1 MKDFLI
7 GLFALCLLTPAL
19 AQEKVLLEID
29 NEKVT
34 AEEFLHI
41 YKKNNTDVDAMSYE
55 AMKEYM
61 DLFVNF
67 KLKVHEAQ
75 VLGLDTTRAF
85 KQELS
90 GYRSQLAQPY
100 LTDKKVEEELIEEA
114 YERMQYDVSVSHILI
129 KTDANANPDDTLK
142 AWNEINQV
150 YDKLKNGEDFVN
162 LARKHSQDESITYND
177 GNLGYR
183 TVFGLVY
190 EFETFMYETNVGEF
204 SKPFRTRFGYHILKV
219 NDKRPAKGTYK
230 VAHIMMVVPQ
240 GSGSNLDKKAKEDLL
255 ELKREI
261 ENGADFAE
269 IAKEHSQDRRTAE
282 KGGELGWISVGGKM
296 IKEFENAVF
305 KLEKTGDLSEILK
318 TNYGYHLIKLLE
330 IQPIKPFDQVKHDIK
345 SKISNTA
352 RTSRSRESVIKTL
365 KAEYNALEYREN
377 LKPVYKI
384 VTDSIFEGTWQ
395 FDENMDLSAK
405 LLSFADKTYTQ
416 KDFLNYLLKFNRKQN
431 PQNLN
436 VFIDQA
442 FDNFVNKMIMMYEEE
457 ILEDK
462 YPAFRYLIK
471 EYHDGIL
478 LFELTDKT
486 VWSKAITDTTGLE
499 SFYNKNKEKYYWSY
513 RYKINQYQVKDEKT
527 LNKLA
532 KYISKSWS
540 EDKMFAKLNKK
551 DTSAVVLVKNELCE
565 KGAKLKV
572 DKLLLSNNIEE
583 KEGNIKIIKDV
594 ENLSLTSIKVVAPQI
609 KTLSEARGVITA
621 DYQNLLEK
629 QWIDDLNTKYKIVIH
644 DDVLKGIA
652 E

>member
-1 MKDFLI
+1 MRNFLI
-7 GLFALCLLTPAL
+7 GLFALCLLTPAF
-19 AQEKVLLEID
+19 AQERILLEID
-29 NEKVT
+29 DEKVT

-41 YKKNNTDVDAMSYE
+41 YKKNNTDVDAMSYK

-85 KQELS
+85 KQELA

-100 LTDKKVEEELIEEA
+100 LTDKKVEEELIAEA
-114 YERMQYDVSVSHILI
+114 YERMKYDVSVSHILI
-129 KTDANANPDDTLK
+129 KLDDNASPQDTLK
-142 AWNEINQV
+142 AWDKINNV
-150 YDKLKNGEDFVN
+150 YKKLKKGEDFVK
-162 LARKHSQDESITYND
+162 LARENSQDESITYND

-190 EFETFMYETNVGEF
+190 EFETYMYKTKVGEF
-204 SKPFRTRFGYHILKV
+204 SKPFRTRFGYHIIMV
-219 NDKRPAKGTYK
+219 NDKRPAKGAYK
-230 VAHIMMVVPQ
+230 VAHIMMIVPQ
-240 GSGSNLDKKAKEDLL
+240 GSGSSLDKKAQEDIAD
-255 ELKREI
+255 LKKKI
-261 ENGADFAE
+261 EDGADFAE

-282 KGGELGWISVGGKM
+282 KGGELGWITVGGKM

-305 KLEKTGDLSEILK
+305 ELEKPGDLSPILK

-330 IQPIKPFDQVKHDIK
+330 IEPIKPFDQVKHDIK
-345 SKISNTA
+345 SKISNSA

-365 KAEYNALEYREN
+365 KAEYNAVEYKEN
-377 LKPVYKI
+377 IKPLYEL
-384 VTDSIFEGTWQ
+384 VTDSIFEGTWKI
-395 FDENMDLSAK
+395 DDNTDLSAK
-405 LLSFADKTYTQ
+405 LLSFSDKEYTQ
-416 KDFLNYLLKFNRKQN
+416 KDFVNYLMKFNRKQN

-436 VFIDQA
+436 VFIDNA
-442 FDNFVNKMIMMYEEE
+442 FNNFVSKMIIMYEEN

-499 SFYNKNKEKYYWSY
+499 NFYKANKEKYNWGY
-513 RYKINQYQVKDEKT
+513 RYDVNQYQCKDEKT

-532 KYISKSWS
+532 KYIAKSWS
-540 EDKMFAKLNKK
+540 EDKLFAKLNKK
-551 DTSAVVLVKNELCE
+551 DTSAVVLIKHELCE
-565 KGAKLKV
+565 KGAKHEV
-572 DKLLLSNNIEE
+572 DKILSSNNIEE
-583 KEGNIKIIKDV
+583 KAGVIKVIKDV
-594 ENLSLTSIKVVAPQI
+594 ENLSLTSVKVVAPQT
-609 KTLSEARGVITA
+609 KTLNEARGVITA

-629 QWIDDLNTKYKIVIH
+629 RWIEELHSKYKVVLH
-644 DDVLKGIA
+644 DDVLKKIA